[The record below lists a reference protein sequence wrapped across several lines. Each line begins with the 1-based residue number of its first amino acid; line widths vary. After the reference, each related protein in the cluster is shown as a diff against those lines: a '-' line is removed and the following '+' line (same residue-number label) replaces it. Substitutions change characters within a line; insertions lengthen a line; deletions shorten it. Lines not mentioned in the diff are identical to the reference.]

1 MKVLVTG
8 AKGFVGKNL
17 ISELKNRGYNDI
29 FEYDIDTEEEKL
41 DVFTKECDFV
51 FHLAG
56 VNRPKDNTEFMEG
69 NFGFT
74 SKLLDALKENNNKC
88 PILVTSSIQAE
99 LDNDYGKSK
108 KAGED
113 LLFEYGNKND
123 VEVFVYRLPN
133 IFGKWC
139 RPNYNSVIATFCY
152 NIANNLDIIVNDENK
167 DLTLVYIDDV
177 VFEFIKCLE
186 GNPTRGDSDNHKF
199 CSVPVFYKKKLG
211 EIAKL
216 IKSFKSSRENL
227 LIPDMNDAFSKKLY
241 STYLSYL
248 SRDNFSYSVKMN
260 VDNRGSF
267 TELFKSL
274 DRGQVSVNIAKP
286 GITKG
291 NHWHHTKNE
300 KFVVVSGEGL
310 IQFRK
315 IDEDEIIEYRVSGED
330 IKVVDIPV
338 GYTHNIK
345 NVGDTDLV
353 TVMWCNELFDPNKPD
368 TYYNEV

>member
-113 LLFEYGNKND
+113 LLLNM
-123 VEVFVYRLPN
+123 
-133 IFGKWC
+133 
-139 RPNYNSVIATFCY
+139 AT
-152 NIANNLDIIVNDENK
+152 
-167 DLTLVYIDDV
+167 
-177 VFEFIKCLE
+177 
-186 GNPTRGDSDNHKF
+186 
-199 CSVPVFYKKKLG
+199 
-211 EIAKL
+211 
-216 IKSFKSSRENL
+216 
-227 LIPDMNDAFSKKLY
+227 
-241 STYLSYL
+241 
-248 SRDNFSYSVKMN
+248 KM
-260 VDNRGSF
+260 
-267 TELFKSL
+267 
-274 DRGQVSVNIAKP
+274 
-286 GITKG
+286 
-291 NHWHHTKNE
+291 
-300 KFVVVSGEGL
+300 
-310 IQFRK
+310 
-315 IDEDEIIEYRVSGED
+315 
-330 IKVVDIPV
+330 
-338 GYTHNIK
+338 
-345 NVGDTDLV
+345 
-353 TVMWCNELFDPNKPD
+353 M
-368 TYYNEV
+368 